1 MRQSAL
7 SEPPQDTS
15 SGDEQLE
22 RLPAN
27 DDFAETPQKLDSLAV
42 LRILNDLLASE
53 PPL

>member
-7 SEPPQDTS
+7 SEPPKHTS
-15 SGDEQLE
+15 PGDDRLE

-27 DDFAETPQKLDSLAV
+27 DDFAEAPEKLDSLAV